1 MLILA
6 SNPALGLF
14 FILLMIASVKIS
26 KNKYGISLNYK
37 GFQRIM
43 EKYKDRLFI
52 IDISGDSNLELD
64 SKEVDFLRNKDNINK
79 SSKVLIIHDSDISL
93 KELFIGLGLDNFSD
107 HIYQTNTIDH
117 NLKQYRPSN

>member
-6 SNPALGLF
+6 SNPALGLL
-14 FILLMIASVKIS
+14 FIFLMIVSVKIS

-43 EKYKDRLFI
+43 EKHKDRLFI
-52 IDISGDSNLELD
+52 IDISGNSNLELD

-93 KELFIGLGLDNFSD
+93 KDLFIGLGLDNFSD

>member
-1 MLILA
+1 
-6 SNPALGLF
+6 
-14 FILLMIASVKIS
+14 
-26 KNKYGISLNYK
+26 
-37 GFQRIM
+37 M

-93 KELFIGLGLDNFSD
+93 KDLFIGLGLDNFSD
-107 HIYQTNTIDH
+107 HIYQTNIIDH
-117 NLKQYRPSN
+117 NLKQYRASN

>member
-6 SNPALGLF
+6 SNPALGLL
-14 FILLMIASVKIS
+14 FIFLMIVSVRIS

-52 IDISGDSNLELD
+52 IDISGNSNLELD

-93 KELFIGLGLDNFSD
+93 KDLFIGLGLDNFSD